1 MEYEYGSRPK
11 RIRTGGMYCA
21 ESEKWRNVFTRCDDN
36 ESGFGLT
43 GREME
48 ILRLIQRGFLSKE
61 IADKLCISIHTVHI
75 HRQNLLRKLGV
86 QKLFGGNTPRTG
98 VGAVKL
104 MPDFIGSGHPFYYSC
119 NRMLL
124 SPFLNPL

>member
-1 MEYEYGSRPK
+1 MAYEMVMPYHLHMPSYFLETFTEYPNGEMFSPGVVIMNP
-11 RIRTGGMYCA
+11 A
-21 ESEKWRNVFTRCDDN
+21 
-36 ESGFGLT
+36 FGLT

-86 QKLFGGNTPRTG
+86 QNSLEAIRLGQE
-98 VGAVKL
+98 
-104 MPDFIGSGHPFYYSC
+104 SG
-119 NRMLL
+119 LL
-124 SPFLNPL
+124 S

>member
-1 MEYEYGSRPK
+1 MAHYREYEYGPGQK
-11 RIRTGGMYCA
+11 
-21 ESEKWRNVFTRCDDN
+21 ESEQVECTVLNLRNGEMFSPGVVIMN
-36 ESGFGLT
+36 PVVSLT

-86 QKLFGGNTPRTG
+86 HNSWRRYAWDRSRG
-98 VGAVKL
+98 
-104 MPDFIGSGHPFYYSC
+104 C
-119 NRMLL
+119 
-124 SPFLNPL
+124 

>member
-1 MEYEYGSRPK
+1 
-11 RIRTGGMYCA
+11 
-21 ESEKWRNVFTRCDDN
+21 
-36 ESGFGLT
+36 

-86 QKLFGGNTPRTG
+86 HNSLEAIRLGQE
-98 VGAVKL
+98 
-104 MPDFIGSGHPFYYSC
+104 SG
-119 NRMLL
+119 LL
-124 SPFLNPL
+124 S

>member
-1 MEYEYGSRPK
+1 MAHYREYEYGSRSE

-21 ESEKWRNVFTRCDDN
+21 ESEKWRNVFTRCCDN

-75 HRQNLLRKLGV
+75 HRQICCVSWEYKTLWR
-86 QKLFGGNTPRTG
+86 QY
-98 VGAVKL
+98 A
-104 MPDFIGSGHPFYYSC
+104 
-119 NRMLL
+119 
-124 SPFLNPL
+124 

>member
-1 MEYEYGSRPK
+1 MIADIETPAFGYSKKLIIARNTGIFK
-11 RIRTGGMYCA
+11 REVKG
-21 ESEKWRNVFTRCDDN
+21 RNGEMFSPGVVIMN
-36 ESGFGLT
+36 PAFGLT

-86 QKLFGGNTPRTG
+86 QNSLEAIRLGQE
-98 VGAVKL
+98 
-104 MPDFIGSGHPFYYSC
+104 SG
-119 NRMLL
+119 LL
-124 SPFLNPL
+124 S

>member
-1 MEYEYGSRPK
+1 MAHYREYEYGSRPK

-21 ESEKWRNVFTRCDDN
+21 ESEKWRNVSPGVMIMN
-36 ESGFGLT
+36 PAFGLT

-86 QKLFGGNTPRTG
+86 QNSLEAIRLGQE
-98 VGAVKL
+98 
-104 MPDFIGSGHPFYYSC
+104 SG
-119 NRMLL
+119 LL
-124 SPFLNPL
+124 S